1 MYLSQRCAALSALL
15 ALLAAGLC
23 AHDLWLIPPPPVAAP
38 GTPQV
43 IEVAVGMDFPHS
55 ESAAHPS
62 RLHLAA
68 QGPRTQLACEVEQ
81 RTDEKRTLVRCTPE
95 ERGVHVVTCRTEPRV
110 LAMKADEFNAYLLHD
125 GLPQVLSARM
135 ERQEL
140 ARDAVERYRKC
151 AKALFE
157 VGEDG
162 PRELATQALGL
173 ELEIVCE
180 KDPLRA
186 AVGAALPVRVLLR
199 GQALAGAN
207 LCWDHPGN
215 GALFSGQCWTDAEGR
230 ALVPLAKSGLMTL
243 RLIHMERPQAQDHE
257 WDSLWS
263 SLSFRVR

>member
-1 MYLSQRCAALSALL
+1 MIRSKRFAVRSALL
-15 ALLAAGLC
+15 LAIGAGLC
-23 AHDLWLIPPPPVAAP
+23 AHDLWLIPPAPVAAP

-68 QGPRTQLACEVEQ
+68 QGPRTKLACEVEQ
-81 RTDEKRTLVRCTPE
+81 RTEEKRTLVRCTPE
-95 ERGVHVVTCRTEPRV
+95 ESGVHVVTCRTEPRV
-110 LAMKADEFNAYLLHD
+110 LSMKADEFNSYLLHD

-135 ERQEL
+135 ERGEL

-157 VGEDG
+157 VGDAG

-173 ELEIVCE
+173 ELEVVCE

-186 AVGAALPVRVLLR
+186 AVGEALPVRVLLR
-199 GQALAGAN
+199 GAGVANAN

-230 ALVPLAKSGLMTL
+230 ALVPIAKSGLMTL
-243 RLIHMERPQAQDHE
+243 RLIHMERPQAADHE

-263 SLSFRVR
+263 SLTFRVR